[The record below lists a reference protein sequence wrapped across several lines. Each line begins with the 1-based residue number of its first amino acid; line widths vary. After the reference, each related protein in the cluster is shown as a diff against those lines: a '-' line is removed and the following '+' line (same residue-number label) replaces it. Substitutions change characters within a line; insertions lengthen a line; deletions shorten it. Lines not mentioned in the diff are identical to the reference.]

1 MSHSKIINYNLLPRM
16 ELKNSEYQIQ
26 GVPVTDIANEFQ
38 TPLYVY
44 DADKIISQISSLRNA
59 FNGVNLR
66 IKYAMKSLSNL
77 SILKLVKEH
86 GVDLDCV
93 SIQEVLLGI
102 QAGFPKERILF
113 TPNSVSFEEIQE
125 AVALGVVINIDN
137 IAILEQFGDVYQDTV
152 PCAIRINPHIT
163 AGGNAKIQV
172 GHIGSKFGISIFQMS
187 HVKKVVE
194 SHNINVVGL
203 HMHSG
208 SDILDSEVFLMA
220 ANVMF
225 DCAKDFPNLQ
235 FIDLGSGFKVAYKE
249 EDIVTNIPELGK
261 KMSKAFQ
268 DFCASYGRDLELW
281 FEPGKYL
288 VSESGHLLTKVNVL
302 KHSPAAV
309 FVGVDSGLNHLIRPM
324 MYDAYHHIKNVSN
337 PEGPKRVYDV
347 VGYICET
354 DTFGYDRKLNEV
366 RVGDLLSIENAGA
379 YSYSMSSN
387 YNSRLRPAEVL
398 VFNGV
403 PHLIR
408 QRETLEDLTR
418 GQVDIFSSIPVKE
431 EASLD

>member
-1 MSHSKIINYNLLPRM
+1 M
-16 ELKNSEYQIQ
+16 ELNNSEYTIQ
-26 GVPVTDIANEFQ
+26 GLPVEDIANQFQ

-44 DADKIISQISSLRNA
+44 DADKIVSQINTLRNS
-59 FNGVNLR
+59 FSGVNLR

-77 SILKLVKEH
+77 SILKLMKAH
-86 GVDLDCV
+86 KVDLDCV
-93 SIQEVLLGI
+93 SIQEVLLGLK
-102 QAGFPKERILF
+102 AGFPKERILF
-113 TPNSVSFEEIQE
+113 TPNSVSFDEIQE
-125 AVALGVVINIDN
+125 AVSLGVVINIDN
-137 IAILEQFGDVYQDTV
+137 IAVLEHFGDVYEGTV

-261 KMSKAFQ
+261 KMSAAFKE
-268 DFCASYGRDLELW
+268 FCKSYGRDLELW

-309 FVGVDSGLNHLIRPM
+309 FAGVNSGLNHLIRPM
-324 MYDAYHHIKNVSN
+324 MYDAYHHIINVSN
-337 PEGPKRVYDV
+337 PQGPNRVYDV

-354 DTFGYDRKLNEV
+354 DTFGYDRKINEI
-366 RVGDLLSIENAGA
+366 RVGDILSIQNAGA
-379 YSYSMSSN
+379 YSYSMASN
-387 YNSRLRPAEVL
+387 YNSRFRPAEVL
-398 VFNGV
+398 VYNGEA
-403 PHLIR
+403 HLIR
-408 QRETLEDLTR
+408 ERETLEDLTR
-418 GQVDIFSSIPVKE
+418 GQVDIFSNINIESSE
-431 EASLD
+431 EIVSTEE

>member
-1 MSHSKIINYNLLPRM
+1 M
-16 ELKNSEYQIQ
+16 ELNNSEYSIQ
-26 GVPVTDIANEFQ
+26 GVPVTDIANQFQ
-38 TPLYVY
+38 TPVYVY
-44 DADKIISQISSLRNA
+44 DADKIVSQINLLRDS

-86 GVDLDCV
+86 GVDLDAV
-93 SIQEVLLGI
+93 SIQEVLLGLK
-102 QAGFPKERILF
+102 AGFPAERILF
-113 TPNSVSFEEIQE
+113 TPNSVSFDEIQE

-137 IAILEQFGDVYQDTV
+137 IAILEQFGDTFQGSV

-172 GHIGSKFGISIFQMS
+172 GHIGSKFGVSIFQMS

-194 SHNINVVGL
+194 SHGINVVGL

-249 EDIVTNIPELGK
+249 DDIVTNIPELGK
-261 KMSKAFQ
+261 KMSAAFQ
-268 DFCASYGRDLELW
+268 EFCKNYGRDLELW
-281 FEPGKYL
+281 FEPGKFL

-324 MYDAYHHIKNVSN
+324 MYDAYHNIINISN
-337 PEGPKRVYDV
+337 ASAPKRVYDV

-366 RVGDLLSIENAGA
+366 RVGDILSLENAGA

-387 YNSRLRPAEVL
+387 YNSRFRPAEVL
-398 VFNGV
+398 VFNGK

-408 QRETLEDLTR
+408 ERETLEDLTR
-418 GQVDIFSSIPVKE
+418 GQVDIFANTPIVQE
-431 EASLD
+431 EVSTED

>member
-1 MSHSKIINYNLLPRM
+1 M
-16 ELKNSEYQIQ
+16 ELKNSTYTIQ
-26 GVPVTDIANEFQ
+26 GVPVTDIAEQFQ
-38 TPLYVY
+38 TPVYVY
-44 DADKIISQISSLRNA
+44 DADKIINQIQTLRGA
-59 FNGVNLR
+59 FSGVNLR

-77 SILKLVKEH
+77 SILKLVKEY

-102 QAGFPKERILF
+102 EAGFPKERILF

-125 AVALGVVINIDN
+125 AVELGVVINIDN
-137 IAILEQFGDVYQDTV
+137 IAVLEHFGDVYQDTV

-235 FIDLGSGFKVAYKE
+235 FIDMGSGFKVAYKE
-249 EDIVTNIPELGK
+249 GDIVTNIPELGK
-261 KMSKAFQ
+261 KMSAAFQ
-268 DFCASYGRDLELW
+268 EFCKNYGRELELW

-309 FVGVDSGLNHLIRPM
+309 FAGVDSGLNHLIRPM
-324 MYDAYHHIKNVSN
+324 MYDAYHHILNVSN
-337 PEGPKRVYDV
+337 PSAPKRVYDV

-354 DTFGYDRKLNEV
+354 DTFGYDRKISEIK
-366 RVGDLLSIENAGA
+366 VGDILSIENAGA
-379 YSYSMSSN
+379 YSYSMASN
-387 YNSRLRPAEVL
+387 YNSRFRPAEVL
-398 VFNGV
+398 VYNGQ

-408 QRETLEDLTR
+408 ERETLQDLIR
-418 GQVDIFSSIPVKE
+418 GQKDIFSDIEINVKSSE
-431 EASLD
+431 EEKAAK